1 MIKRIRQREFVIDL
15 VGPVIVGEYH
25 FTIKFDLDG
34 LLSDPL
40 ICSISDKIYP
50 MKTMRIAQDIASF
63 TAGELRKIATSE
75 FKGKAEYYQQIIQL
89 SEIINNKIKNIK

>member
-34 LLSDPL
+34 AISDTL
-40 ICSISDKIYP
+40 IDSISDKIHP
-50 MKTMRIAQDIASF
+50 MKTMKIAQDTASF
-63 TAGELRKIATSE
+63 AASELWKIATSE
-75 FKGKAEYYQQIIQL
+75 FKGKAEYFQQILQL
-89 SEIINNKIKNIK
+89 VEVINDRLKKKL